1 MEVRRI
7 KKGTQQNMVK
17 RIQEINIPK
26 CLNIK
31 VVTININGLN

>member
-1 MEVRRI
+1 MEVKRI

-17 RIQEINIPK
+17 RNQELNIRK
-26 CLNIK
+26 QLNIK